1 MKIDVRTPDGQRM
14 TWKHAT
20 LPLGSA
26 LRIAPA
32 FTATATADDIQ
43 VESTIEAVYS
53 ADAGRYRIA
62 ATRHRPTNDAAEI
75 TPTVLRQVRL
85 GELLSAAVPHC
96 VAVEFENKQAT
107 VHDLLGKNDRILPT
121 WMAEAAAK
129 SGPTAETLE
138 LVQLVYGI
146 AALAA
151 LPPMRAV
158 ASELGIPERTATHW
172 ITKARAAGLLDG
184 ITYAVGR
191 QPDGPRRSN

>member
-1 MKIDVRTPDGQRM
+1 MRTPDGQRM
-14 TWKHAT
+14 ASKHAT

-32 FTATATADDIQ
+32 FTATATAEDIQ
-43 VESTIEAVYS
+43 VETTIQAVYS

-62 ATRHRPTNDAAEI
+62 ATAHRASAGSGEI

-85 GELLSAAVPHC
+85 GELLSAAVPYC
-96 VAVEFENKQAT
+96 VAVEFEGKQRS
-107 VHDLLGKNDRILPT
+107 VHDLLATGGRVIPEPL
-121 WMAEAAAK
+121 AAVAVLA
-129 SGPTAETLE
+129 GPTSDTLG
-138 LVQLVYGI
+138 LVQLIYGV

-172 ITKARAAGLLDG
+172 IAKARNAGLLDG

-191 QPDGPRRSN
+191 QPDGHRRAE

>member
-1 MKIDVRTPDGQRM
+1 MRTPNGQRM
-14 TWKHAT
+14 ASKHAM

-32 FTATATADDIQ
+32 FAATATAKDIE
-43 VESTIEAVYS
+43 VETTIEAAYS
-53 ADAGRYRIA
+53 PDAGRYRIV
-62 ATRHRPTNDAAEI
+62 ATTHRASTATAEI

-85 GELLSAAVPHC
+85 GELLSAAVPYC
-96 VAVEFENKQAT
+96 VTVDFEGKQRS
-107 VHDLLGKNDRILPT
+107 VHDLL
-121 WMAEAAAK
+121 AADGRVVPK
-129 SGPTAETLE
+129 SLAALAVAAGPTADTLG
-138 LVQLVYGI
+138 LVHLIYGV

-172 ITKARAAGLLDG
+172 ITKARNAGLLDG

-191 QPDGPRRSN
+191 QPDGHRRAE

>member
-1 MKIDVRTPDGQRM
+1 MRTPDGQRM
-14 TWKHAT
+14 TWRHAT

-43 VESTIEAVYS
+43 VETTIEAVYS

-62 ATRHRPTNDAAEI
+62 ATKHRATSSTGEI

-85 GELLSAAVPHC
+85 GELLTAAVPYC
-96 VAVEFENKQAT
+96 VAAEFEGKHRS
-107 VHDLLGKNDRILPT
+107 VHDLLATGGRVVPEPL
-121 WMAEAAAK
+121 AAVAVAA
-129 SGPTAETLE
+129 GPTADTLG
-138 LVQLVYGI
+138 LVQLIYSV

-191 QPDGPRRSN
+191 QPDGHRRTE

>member
-14 TWKHAT
+14 TWRHAT

-62 ATRHRPTNDAAEI
+62 ATAHRATSSTGEI

-85 GELLSAAVPHC
+85 GELLTAAVPHC
-96 VAVEFENKQAT
+96 VTVEFEGKQRT
-107 VHDLLGKNDRILPT
+107 VHDLLATGGRVVPEPL
-121 WMAEAAAK
+121 AAIAVAA
-129 SGPTAETLE
+129 GPTADTLG
-138 LVQLVYGI
+138 LVQLIYGV

-151 LPPMRAV
+151 SPPMRAV
-158 ASELGIPERTATHW
+158 ANELGIPERTATHW
-172 ITKARAAGLLDG
+172 ISKARAAGLLEG
-184 ITYAVGR
+184 IRYVVGR
-191 QPDGPRRSN
+191 QPDGAR